1 MAKRKRRRR
10 LKKSVKIGFILIIL
24 LIVGGVYF
32 YTNSKKYLFFKG
44 LSKSY
49 DEIIEIADSFTS
61 KYMNYSKDSYYTKMN
76 SSINVVTSEVDSN
89 IKLNGDVYID
99 GDSNYFDLSVDANNS
114 IYNLDLLTKENK
126 LYFKVDDSKYYYIN
140 SNTTNL
146 SMDDYYKA
154 LENMVSS
161 FKENVKSSDLIKKNT
176 TVLID
181 GEKLNVKKLTLS
193 INDELYEKVFKSFY
207 KEIGLGEEEIMTN
220 FDLSIYLY
228 KSNPVQIDLSNDS
241 YTISFISYDNY
252 LEFNFVTLDSMSH
265 IKFKDG
271 KIDLLIDG
279 ICIGT
284 GKYNDQSFKIDFTDL
299 NNNSIGNI
307 SYSINKN
314 NNKYIN
320 KMSFDLDL
328 SEVDI
333 KLDLSNEITPS
344 KDIPNINVNNSIIV
358 DNITNQDEE
367 TISKL
372 LDTINI
378 IFAF

>member
-10 LKKSVKIGFILIIL
+10 LKKSVKLVFVLIIL
-24 LIVGGVYF
+24 LVVGVMYLF
-32 YTNSKKYLFFKG
+32 TNSKKYLFFKG
-44 LSKSY
+44 LTKSY
-49 DEIIEIADSFTS
+49 DSIVGIVDTLSS
-61 KYMNYSKDSYYTKMN
+61 NYVPYSNDSYYSKMN

-89 IKLNGDVYID
+89 IKLNGDVYLD
-99 GDSNYFDLSVDANNS
+99 ASSNYFDLSIDANKTMYGLEMLS
-114 IYNLDLLTKENK
+114 KENK
-126 LYFKVDDSKYYYIN
+126 LYFKVDDSKYYYTN
-140 SNTTNL
+140 FTNTTYTKE
-146 SMDDYYKA
+146 DYYNRLSDLINTLKDD
-154 LENMVSS
+154 
-161 FKENVKSSDLIKKNT
+161 VKSSDLTKEKT
-176 TVLID
+176 SVLID
-181 GEKLNVKKLTLS
+181 GKKYNTKKLTLH
-193 INDELYEKVFKSFY
+193 IDKELYDSIYESFN
-207 KEIGLGEEEIMTN
+207 EEMSL
-220 FDLSIYLY
+220 FDLDFDKDMYLSIYLY
-228 KSNPVQIDLSNDS
+228 KSKPIQIDLNSSGVKYSFVS
-241 YTISFISYDNY
+241 YKEYFEFDLITIN
-252 LEFNFVTLDSMSH
+252 SMSY
-265 IKFKDG
+265 IKFKSG
-271 KIDLLIDG
+271 NIDLFIDG
-279 ICIGT
+279 IAKGN